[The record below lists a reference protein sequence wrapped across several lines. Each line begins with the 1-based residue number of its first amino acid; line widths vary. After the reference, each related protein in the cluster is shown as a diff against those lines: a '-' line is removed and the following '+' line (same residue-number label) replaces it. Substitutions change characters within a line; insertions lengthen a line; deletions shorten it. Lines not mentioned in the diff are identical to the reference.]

1 MIPVSIS
8 ALTFKVSVSPKTA
21 VDARSSKISAANELE
36 RYDQQLS
43 KKQGVSSL
51 FATLCHVFLSLATA
65 QKNFDS
71 QELTLREPLLFLM
84 QRFKSSWLICSCP
97 FSRSWHSAR
106 IIDPELSMFWQVSA
120 NLDAPE
126 TAMANSASRA
136 SLLRTNCMMA
146 IRKSRIEVIKI
157 DLGYCY

>member
-1 MIPVSIS
+1 
-8 ALTFKVSVSPKTA
+8 
-21 VDARSSKISAANELE
+21 
-36 RYDQQLS
+36 
-43 KKQGVSSL
+43 
-51 FATLCHVFLSLATA
+51 
-65 QKNFDS
+65 
-71 QELTLREPLLFLM
+71 
-84 QRFKSSWLICSCP
+84 
-97 FSRSWHSAR
+97 
-106 IIDPELSMFWQVSA
+106 VSA